1 MDKNQTK
8 ERKSLSIRNVGWT
21 LGGFGIAIV
30 AMLIISL
37 YMLSYQFKNVKKTTE
52 DYVNLKLSAMD
63 VQSASDY
70 LTDQARSFVVTGED
84 EYIFNYI
91 KESFET
97 KRRETAL
104 ETLKGELGDI
114 KAYQDLNK
122 AVDSS
127 VALMDTEYYAMH
139 LTIQAFGSDYNPDNY
154 STPEK
159 KSYCEKIAQYVLSVE
174 LLPEDAA
181 LSSGE
186 QKQKAIEYVYGN
198 EYQKQKRD
206 ISGAIV
212 SSISEIDTLLEKNV
226 ISSSDQLNR
235 VLFVQQIFI
244 VLLVVF
250 FVAAVIFIRQGLL
263 KPINYAI
270 NKISH
275 REFLDGSRGLR
286 EYKYLVSAYN
296 EARSISINNA
306 EKLTYIAEHDKL
318 TGVYNRTGYDRIY
331 RDLHLEK
338 TIFILVDLDDF
349 KAINDNY
356 GHNVGDKLLKTISA
370 ILSKF
375 FPNDFVCRI
384 GGDEFAILIFDYKDG
399 IREDLIR
406 KFVAIEKEIATKK
419 DDLPSESISI
429 GIAFGTNEDDTDSL
443 YRKADKAMYHI
454 KTRTKSGYCFYDNI
468 KESK

>member
-1 MDKNQTK
+1 MTWKHSWQIENYNRIEYRK
-8 ERKSLSIRNVGWT
+8 EVRY
-21 LGGFGIAIV
+21 IAIEV
-30 AMLIISL
+30 FQCREEIL
-37 YMLSYQFKNVKKTTE
+37 N
-52 DYVNLKLSAMD
+52 SA
-63 VQSASDY
+63 
-70 LTDQARSFVVTGED
+70 
-84 EYIFNYI
+84 
-91 KESFET
+91 
-97 KRRETAL
+97 
-104 ETLKGELGDI
+104 
-114 KAYQDLNK
+114 
-122 AVDSS
+122 
-127 VALMDTEYYAMH
+127 
-139 LTIQAFGSDYNPDNY
+139 
-154 STPEK
+154 
-159 KSYCEKIAQYVLSVE
+159 
-174 LLPEDAA
+174 
-181 LSSGE
+181 E

-212 SSISEIDTLLEKNV
+212 SSIAEIDTLLEKNV

-244 VLLVVF
+244 ILLVVF

-270 NKISH
+270 HKISR

-286 EYKYLVSAYN
+286 EYKYLVNAYN
-296 EARSISINNA
+296 EARSISIGNA

-356 GHNVGDKLLKTISA
+356 GHGMGDKLLKRVSD
-370 ILSKF
+370 ILTKF
-375 FPNDFVCRI
+375 FPHDFVCRI
-384 GGDEFAILIFDYKDG
+384 GGDEFAALIFDYKED

-429 GIAFGTNEDDTDSL
+429 GIAFGNKEDDTDSL
-443 YRKADKAMYHI
+443 YRKADRAMYYI
-454 KTRTKSGYCFYDNI
+454 KTRTKSGYCFYDSI
-468 KESK
+468 KENK